1 MRKNNFCLFVCLV
14 FLLPCSIDAQVNL
27 LYYMENVPARN
38 ILNPAFIPSQ
48 KFYID
53 LPVISGVAFSVGNN
67 SVSAQDI
74 VVKKGDEL
82 LPELQSNAD
91 HSPFL
96 NKLKATIN
104 FTSESRV
111 NLLGFGFRLPEGYFT
126 FDISE
131 RNRVGINI
139 PKSLVRLGFDGAP
152 VALETKSYN
161 LHKIG
166 CDASA
171 YLEMAFGYSRKIDDS
186 WIVGGKMKVLFG
198 EAHADLAFS
207 ELGIDVGDQYI
218 DLYGKGKARFTSP
231 VAVSQRSDGL
241 PYIRQEDV
249 KLNKM
254 LHPVGFGLGLDAG
267 VAYRY
272 DDRLQFSGSID
283 DIGFIRWKKSDWE
296 GNLNAH
302 TSYKSWDFTV
312 DNATSNWGQQ
322 VGDSLKN
329 SYTSTFDA
337 AHGYVKAL
345 TATVRLGADY
355 DLVKKKVNLGLLCV
369 KTFGG
374 RYRYNEV
381 LASVNFRPF
390 YWFNTSVGYGLI
402 NGNMGSLGLGLNLIG
417 GPFNFFVATDYMPL
431 SYTSNN
437 IPYKSKY
444 VNGHVGVS
452 LTFKDRIRKPLCH
465 CE

>member
-1 MRKNNFCLFVCLV
+1 
-14 FLLPCSIDAQVNL
+14 
-27 LYYMENVPARN
+27 MENVPARN
-38 ILNPAFIPSQ
+38 VLNPAFIPVQ

-82 LPELQSNAD
+82 LPELQSGAD

-96 NKLKATIN
+96 NKLKTTTN

-126 FDISE
+126 FGISE
-131 RNRVGINI
+131 RERVGMNI

-186 WIVGGKMKVLFG
+186 WTVGGKVKVLFG

-207 ELGIDVGDQYI
+207 ELGLDIGDQYI
-218 DLYGKGKARFTSP
+218 DLYGKGKARFTVP
-231 VAVSQRSDGL
+231 VTVSQRADGL
-241 PYIRQEDV
+241 PYIQQDDA
-249 KLNKM
+249 KLDKM
-254 LHPVGFGLGLDAG
+254 LHPVGFGLGVDAG
-267 VAYRY
+267 AVYRY

-296 GNLNAH
+296 GDLNAH

-312 DNATSNWGQQ
+312 DNAASNWGQQ
-322 VGDSLKN
+322 IKDSLIN
-329 SYTSTFDA
+329 SYTASFDNNR
-337 AHGYVKAL
+337 GYVKAL
-345 TATVRLGADY
+345 AATVRLGADY
-355 DLVKKKVNLGLLCV
+355 DLVKKKINLGLLCV

-381 LASVNFRPF
+381 LASANFRPF
-390 YWFNTSVGYGLI
+390 YWFNASVSYGLI

-444 VNGHVGVS
+444 VNGHVGLS
-452 LTFKDRIRKPLCH
+452 FTFKDRVRKPLCH